1 MYKSNSMA
9 SIKESV
15 KTDLKEADSLNYE
28 RFPPELVQAIK
39 TRDYLKCVKLGLNL
53 NTYLYLISPNYRGYI
68 HQMSL

>member
-1 MYKSNSMA
+1 MMEIA
-9 SIKESV
+9 SLASLKESA
-15 KTDLKEADSLNYE
+15 KADLKEADSLDYE
-28 RFPPELVQAIK
+28 RFPPELIQAIK

>member
-15 KTDLKEADSLNYE
+15 KADLKETDSLNYE
-28 RFPPELVQAIK
+28 RFTPELVQAIK

-53 NTYLYLISPNYRGYI
+53 NTYLYLISPNYRGYL
-68 HQMSL
+68 QSSL